1 MPNENKLPA
10 ISSKDLN
17 YLRNIHIMR
26 SIFLVVSVDYFFGD
40 ILDRKLLLKEFPANE
55 SVFRFLKRDTFVE
68 IFGGQPG
75 VMHLVHFPAGFGFT
89 VPGTFSPPCFDLSGI
104 KFMISRTSLDMNPS
118 TQYNRLKQN
127 QIHD

>member
-55 SVFRFLKRDTFVE
+55 SVFRLLKRDTFVE

-75 VMHLVHFPAGFGFT
+75 VMHLVHFPAGFGSQN
-89 VPGTFSPPCFDLSGI
+89 VERRILSGAGDTVFEDI
-104 KFMISRTSLDMNPS
+104 AV
-118 TQYNRLKQN
+118 
-127 QIHD
+127 